1 MSDAVDID
9 FHGLD
14 KDFQSIIDEFPE
26 ESEKYLREQAKAWK
40 ESCNDKGYKY
50 YTKGKK
56 PISKKWK
63 IEMEKDLLYHA
74 TAVSVT
80 NKHPLFHLLENG
92 HRKWLFGYDTGG
104 FVPGLHYAE
113 RTREEFGD
121 SFGDDTDEFVAKA
134 MKRHNL

>member
-1 MSDAVDID
+1 MSDALDID

-14 KDFQSIIDEFPE
+14 KDFQSLIDEFPE

-40 ESCNDKGYKY
+40 ESCNDKGYKH

-92 HRKWLFGYDTGG
+92 HRKWLFGHDTGG

-113 RTREEFGD
+113 RTREEFSE
-121 SFGDDTDEFVAKA
+121 SFGDDTDEFVVKA

>member
-1 MSDAVDID
+1 MSDAVGID

-26 ESEKYLREQAKAWK
+26 ESEKYLREQANKWK
-40 ESCNDKGYKY
+40 KDCNEKGYKN
-50 YTKGKK
+50 YTGGKK
-56 PISKKWK
+56 PIPKSWK
-63 IEMEKDLLYHA
+63 IEMEKDLLYRA

-80 NKHPLFHLLENG
+80 NKSPLFHLLENG
-92 HRKWLFGYDTGG
+92 HRKWLFGHDTGG
-104 FVPGLHYAE
+104 FVQGKHYAE

-121 SFGDDTDEFVAKA
+121 SFGSDTDVFVEKA

>member
-1 MSDAVDID
+1 
-9 FHGLD
+9 
-14 KDFQSIIDEFPE
+14 
-26 ESEKYLREQAKAWK
+26 
-40 ESCNDKGYKY
+40 
-50 YTKGKK
+50 
-56 PISKKWK
+56 
-63 IEMEKDLLYHA
+63 MEKDLLYHA

-92 HRKWLFGYDTGG
+92 HRKWLFGHDTGG

-113 RTREEFGD
+113 RTREEFNE